1 MLGNLGELAITLSF
15 LASVLATIA
24 YSMDTKQGTAPSGW
38 WKVGNYAYI
47 LKGLLILGASAIL
60 VHLIMTHQFQ
70 YYYVY
75 NYTSK
80 DLLSRYLFSAF
91 YGGQEGSFMLWIIF
105 SFVVGLG
112 LIRWTSHTYRAPVMA
127 VMAFTQLFLLSM
139 ILGWDLGS
147 LHIGASPFRTLAEEM
162 TNAPFI
168 QNNPDFVPKDGTG
181 LNDLLKSPWMMI
193 HPPVLFLGF
202 SMMTVPFAFA
212 IAALWR
218 EKYQHWVGPAM
229 PWTLGANISLLTAIF
244 LGGYWAYV
252 TLSFGGYWA
261 WDPVENASLV
271 PWLIG
276 TAGIHTMMIQ
286 RKNSASQK
294 GSILLAI
301 LSYIAVVYE
310 TFLTRSGVLSD
321 SSVHSF
327 VDLGLY
333 NQLVLFMVVTAVL
346 GLGMFFYRY
355 KNMPKQ
361 NKDFGILSREFMTF
375 AGAMTIFT
383 LGIVILIGTSSPIL
397 GRLFVEN
404 PTPPDVSFYNDWS
417 MPIAMLM
424 AVLTVLGQYLYWKR
438 HDAESLS
445 NALIY
450 PLLFTSVATLATV
463 ITAEIVNLYYIFY
476 LFVAYFALIGNGD
489 VMIRLLRRNPGMIGG
504 TVTHVGFA
512 LLLLGIIA
520 SSAYNAK
527 MLDQEVR
534 AYNAAIERGEVTD
547 EQGFPVQQKV
557 NMVELKRGEPKVIN
571 KRYEVTYKGFSLSN
585 RQRQGQ
591 QRYRIQIKDMQSGNS
606 YAMSP
611 KVYPMLSASS
621 GNNVEWSVEPDVRT
635 GLFKDIYMYVSG
647 SSYVEH
653 YNNEHSQNG
662 GPMQQAAAQSQNSET
677 DSRTGSDRKTE
688 DGKGNTA
695 DSLKYT
701 EVELERGGNK
711 RVGPYK
717 VDFAGFKRTTGA
729 EIPDNDSVMVAVKAD
744 IKITGPASDGSRWE
758 EQVAPL
764 FAIIKRD
771 GKSLTYSPSHQ
782 IGQHKVGIQFSDV
795 NPNSGKI
802 TLRLLGVEEQVEDEW
817 VLLVAESKPFISIV
831 WLGTFLLMIGF
842 SISIFKRWAVI
853 KKRNKV
859 TSA

>member
-1 MLGNLGELAITLSF
+1 MLGNLGELAISISF
-15 LASVLATIA
+15 LASVLATLA
-24 YSMDTKQGTAPSGW
+24 YTVDAKKNSATSLW
-38 WKVGNYAYI
+38 WTIGNSAYI
-47 LKGLLILGASAIL
+47 LKGIVLLGASAIL

-80 DLLSRYLFSAF
+80 DLLPRYLFSAF
-91 YGGQEGSFMLWIIF
+91 YGGQEGSFMLWILF
-105 SFVVGLG
+105 SFLVGIG
-112 LIRWTSHTYRAPVMA
+112 LIRWTSRTYRAPVMA
-127 VMAFTQLFLLSM
+127 VMAFTQVFLLSM

-147 LHIGASPFRTLAEEM
+147 VHIGASPFRTLAEEM

-168 QNNPDFVPKDGTG
+168 QNNPDFVPQDGTG

-193 HPPVLFLGF
+193 HPPVLFVGF

-218 EKYQHWVGPAM
+218 ERYQHWVGPAL
-229 PWTLGANISLLTAIF
+229 PWTLGANVSLLTAIF

-276 TAGIHTMMIQ
+276 TAGIHTMLIQ

-294 GSILLAI
+294 GSLLLAI
-301 LSYIAVVYE
+301 LAYIAVVYE

-333 NQLVLFMVVTAVL
+333 NQLVLFMVVTTLL

-361 NKDFGILSREFMTF
+361 NKDFGFLSREFMTF

-383 LGIVILIGTSSPIL
+383 LGVVILIGTSSPIL
-397 GRLFVEN
+397 GRLFVDN

-424 AVLTVLGQYLYWKR
+424 GLLTVLGQYLYWQR

-450 PLLFTSVATLATV
+450 PLMFTSLLTLGTV
-463 ITAEIVNLYYIFY
+463 IWAEIVNLYYIVY

-489 VMIRLLRRNPGMIGG
+489 VMIRLLRRKPGMIGG

-512 LLLLGIIA
+512 LLLLGILA
-520 SSAYNAK
+520 SSAYNEK

-571 KRYEVTYKGFSLSN
+571 NRYQVTYRGFSISN
-585 RQRQGQ
+585 RERQGQ
-591 QRYRIQIKDMQSGNS
+591 QQYRIHIKDMESGNS
-606 YAMSP
+606 YTMAP
-611 KVYPMLSASS
+611 KVYPMLSASN
-621 GNNVEWSVEPDVRT
+621 GGKVEWSVEPDVRT
-635 GLFKDIYMYVSG
+635 GLFKDIYLYVSG
-647 SSYVEH
+647 SSYVER
-653 YNNEHSQNG
+653 YNQAHSQNS
-662 GPMQQAAAQSQNSET
+662 GPMQQAAARDQNS
-677 DSRTGSDRKTE
+677 
-688 DGKGNTA
+688 GNAAGGGTVNNQNAQSESA

-701 EVELERGGNK
+701 EVQLKRGSSQ
-711 RVGPYK
+711 RVGPYQI
-717 VDFAGFKRTTGA
+717 DFSGFQRTS
-729 EIPDNDSVMVAVKAD
+729 PDEMPENDSVMVAVKAD
-744 IKITGPASDGSRWE
+744 ITITGPASDGSRWE
-758 EQVAPL
+758 EQIAPL
-764 FAIIKRD
+764 FAIIQRD
-771 GKSLTYSPSHQ
+771 GKSLTYSPSRQ
-782 IGQHKVGIQFSDV
+782 IGKHQVGIQFTDV
-795 NPNSGKI
+795 NPNSDNI
-802 TLRLLGVEEQVEDEW
+802 TIRLLGVEEQVEDEW

-859 TSA
+859 ATA